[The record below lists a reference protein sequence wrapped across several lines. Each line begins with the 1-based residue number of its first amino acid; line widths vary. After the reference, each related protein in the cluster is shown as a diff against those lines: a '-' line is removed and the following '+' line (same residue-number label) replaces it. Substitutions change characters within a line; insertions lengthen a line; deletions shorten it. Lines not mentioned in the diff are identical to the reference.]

1 MRLFR
6 TFPSSRLS
14 RLSDSCVSVRWG
26 NTIRSQNQQTRKD
39 SSSTIGDRIRAMIRR
54 EWSLPA
60 STQRTWCKALSR
72 SQSEHY
78 ANSLVDP
85 GEVFKPALIEGSSG
99 IIVSHNH
106 PSGNLTPSDQDR
118 NVTDRLKSAGEIL
131 GINVLD
137 HIIHGDETEE
147 MVSLMEDL

>member
-1 MRLFR
+1 
-6 TFPSSRLS
+6 
-14 RLSDSCVSVRWG
+14 
-26 NTIRSQNQQTRKD
+26 
-39 SSSTIGDRIRAMIRR
+39 
-54 EWSLPA
+54 
-60 STQRTWCKALSR
+60 
-72 SQSEHY
+72 
-78 ANSLVDP
+78 
-85 GEVFKPALIEGSSG
+85 VFKPALIEGSSG